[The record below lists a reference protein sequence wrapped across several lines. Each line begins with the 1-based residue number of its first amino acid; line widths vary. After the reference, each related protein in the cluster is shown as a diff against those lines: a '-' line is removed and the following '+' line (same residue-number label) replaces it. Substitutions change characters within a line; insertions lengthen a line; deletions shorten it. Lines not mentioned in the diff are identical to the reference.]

1 MSFESEKRNVSEKA
15 NIIAITKRRNPMK
28 VLLFLHK
35 NKKLYYIQEI
45 ADLLD
50 MCEATVSLNLHKL
63 KDANLVELAQT
74 SIDKRLRF
82 WRVSNEELV
91 EKAIEK
97 YKYRV
102 SFRLARLV
110 QYKKIYTDQLKSDKR
125 FIEACQD
132 YGLSVSEGISAV
144 LRCPKIGSETSH
156 SGQTILWRKEQGYI
170 PPTIE
175 HKEREFERTPE
186 QILEE
191 AGKAI
196 G

>member
-1 MSFESEKRNVSEKA
+1 MSFEDERRNVSEKA
-15 NIIAITKRRNPMK
+15 NIIAIVRRRNPMK

-63 KDANLVELAQT
+63 NDANLVELVQ
-74 SIDKRLRF
+74 SNVDKRLRF
-82 WRVSNEELV
+82 WKIANEELV

-110 QYKKIYTDQLKSDKR
+110 PYNKIYTDQLKSDKR
-125 FIEACQD
+125 FVEACQY

-144 LRCPKIGSETSH
+144 LSCPKIGSETH
-156 SGQTILWRKEQGYI
+156 SGRSIIWRVEQGFDE
-170 PPTIE
+170 PEKT
-175 HKEREFERTPE
+175 HE
-186 QILEE
+186 QILKE
-191 AGKAI
+191 AMEAI